1 MTVNK
6 LRTGFHYCKKQNK
19 TKKIEKKKP
28 ILSFGL
34 KKCGKAVSLC
44 LLKYINKCMY
54 TADGRNMPR
63 QEEMK

>member
-19 TKKIEKKKP
+19 TKKIEKKKQSS
-28 ILSFGL
+28 LLDWRSV
-34 KKCGKAVSLC
+34 GKAVSVC